1 MLDYL
6 KKFKNTGT
14 ILGLV
19 GLIGTLL
26 IQFGVKVDITW
37 LNNTAQ
43 IVCAILVVLGICNNP
58 GTTGVDLPI
67 TSNNVVETS
76 ENELKADDTKV
87 E

>member
-19 GLIGTLL
+19 GLVGTLL
-26 IQFGVKVDITW
+26 IQFGIKVDITW

-43 IVCAILVVLGICNNP
+43 IICAILVVLGICNNP
-58 GTTGVDLPI
+58 ETIGVDLP
-67 TSNNVVETS
+67 TKNTNAVETS
-76 ENELKADDTKV
+76 ENEVKADDTKV

>member
-19 GLIGTLL
+19 GLVGTLL

-43 IVCAILVVLGICNNP
+43 IICAILVVLGICNNP
-58 GTTGVDLPI
+58 ETTGVDLPI
-67 TSNNVVETS
+67 TSNKVIETS
-76 ENELKADDTKV
+76 ENEVKADDNKV